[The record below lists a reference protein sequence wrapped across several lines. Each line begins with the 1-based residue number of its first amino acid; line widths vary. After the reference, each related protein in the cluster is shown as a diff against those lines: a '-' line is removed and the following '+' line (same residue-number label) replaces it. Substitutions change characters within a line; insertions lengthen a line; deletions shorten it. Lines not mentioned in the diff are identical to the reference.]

1 MFNNNPTIAPPERLY
16 FLKHINYNSDMVY
29 HNKNKGFT
37 LAEVLI
43 TLGIIGVVA
52 SLTLPSLINSY
63 KDRQYKV
70 AYKKAYSDIQNA
82 FQDAI
87 FEGEL
92 IRNGSMFQIEAT
104 KQEFEIMK
112 SNFKVIKDC
121 GKLVSK
127 CWEKGDSIG
136 GGSMSSSTYPI
147 DYQSSCFI
155 DASGRN
161 WCTYFDSEN
170 IFVVDTNGSKLPN
183 RFGKDRWIFTF
194 VNSNGNRSNIATNY
208 KRIGILINGDVN
220 SVGTW
225 CHNPPCK
232 YKSWLYE

>member
-1 MFNNNPTIAPPERLY
+1 
-16 FLKHINYNSDMVY
+16 
-29 HNKNKGFT
+29 
-37 LAEVLI
+37 
-43 TLGIIGVVA
+43 
-52 SLTLPSLINSY
+52 
-63 KDRQYKV
+63 
-70 AYKKAYSDIQNA
+70 
-82 FQDAI
+82 
-87 FEGEL
+87 
-92 IRNGSMFQIEAT
+92 
-104 KQEFEIMK
+104 MK